1 MEHNVPFA
9 TMQDMRADALEKRD
23 AIITASRRLFA
34 QEGFEVPFRTIAS
47 GAGVGVATVH
57 RHFPDRFDLVMAV
70 ANNFW
75 DEMEGIIHR
84 HDSEWDRDAEQTLF
98 SILSELAE
106 LHPLSF
112 MAMGEN
118 VFTSLD
124 VPLDE
129 TNPIYKRALKIIGQL
144 ADNAKKHALLADDI
158 APLRFFIGFAIIS
171 REVPGPTQ
179 RAVPD
184 YMEWMIRTY
193 LRGIK
198 P

>member
-57 RHFPDRFDLVMAV
+57 RHFPDRTDLVLAV
-70 ANNFW
+70 ANSVW
-75 DEMEGIIHR
+75 SEMDAIIHK
-84 HDSEWDRDAEQTLF
+84 HDREWDKDPERALY
-98 SILSELAE
+98 SIFLELAE

-112 MAMGEN
+112 MAMGE
-118 VFTSLD
+118 
-124 VPLDE
+124 
-129 TNPIYKRALKIIGQL
+129 PIYDLIQLPPTESNPVYMRALEIAGDL
-144 ADNAKKHALLADDI
+144 ANNAKKHGLLADDI
-158 APLRFFIGFAIIS
+158 DPLRFFIGFAIIS
-171 REVPGPTQ
+171 RELPIPAQ
-179 RAVPD
+179 RVFPD
-184 YMEWMIRTY
+184 YEDWMIRTY
-193 LRGIK
+193 LKGIK

>member
-1 MEHNVPFA
+1 M
-9 TMQDMRADALEKRD
+9 
-23 AIITASRRLFA
+23 
-34 QEGFEVPFRTIAS
+34 PFRTIAS
-47 GAGVGVATVH
+47 TAEVGVATVH

-98 SILSELAE
+98 SNLSELAE

-112 MAMGEN
+112 MAMSES
-118 VFTSLD
+118 VITSLE

-129 TNPIYKRALKIIGQL
+129 TKPIYKRALKVIGQL

-158 APLRFFIGFAIIS
+158 APCAIHRLRHHFPRSTRRHPKSCPRLHGVDDPHLPARYKTIK
-171 REVPGPTQ
+171 
-179 RAVPD
+179 
-184 YMEWMIRTY
+184 RT
-193 LRGIK
+193 R
-198 P
+198 PPQ

>member
-1 MEHNVPFA
+1 MEHTVPFD

-57 RHFPDRFDLVMAV
+57 RHFPDRSDLVMAV
-70 ANNFW
+70 ANNLW

-118 VFTSLD
+118 VITSLD

-144 ADNAKKHALLADDI
+144 ADNAKKHALLADNID
-158 APLRFFIGFAIIS
+158 PLRFFGGFAIIS
-171 REVPGPTQ
+171 RELPIPAQ
-179 RAVPD
+179 RVFPD
-184 YMEWMIRTY
+184 YDDWMIRTY
-193 LRGIK
+193 LTGIK

>member
-70 ANNFW
+70 ANNLW

-118 VFTSLD
+118 VITSLD
-124 VPLDE
+124 EPLDE

-144 ADNAKKHALLADDI
+144 ADNAKKHALLADNID
-158 APLRFFIGFAIIS
+158 PLRFFGGFAIIS
-171 REVPGPTQ
+171 RELPIPAQ
-179 RAVPD
+179 RVFPD
-184 YMEWMIRTY
+184 YDDWMIRTY
-193 LRGIK
+193 LKGIK